1 LTFYDRLGYDT
12 RGSKER
18 NIRTVADQGLRIA
31 DLHCSVAGNE
41 ILKGIDLVVEPGK
54 VHALMGPNGS
64 GKSTLAFSL
73 TGHPQY
79 AVTKGSVTLDGE
91 DLLALAPDK
100 RARAGLFLSFQYPA
114 AIPGVKVANFLHA
127 ARQAERPGDLPPAK
141 FRALLLEK
149 MELLGMDPSFMG
161 RYLNDGFSGGEKK
174 RLEMLQLA
182 VLAPKYAVLDE
193 TDSGLDVDALKAVGE
208 SIAALRAS
216 DEGRDTGFL
225 IITHY
230 PRILQHVKA
239 DVVHVMIDGRI
250 VKTGNEDLAH
260 RIEREGY
267 DTIRE
272 GIGAGV

>member
-1 LTFYDRLGYDT
+1 MPDH
-12 RGSKER
+12 
-18 NIRTVADQGLRIA
+18 ALRIA
-31 DLHCSVAGNE
+31 NLRCKVAGKE
-41 ILKGIDLVVEPGK
+41 ILKGIDLTVDRGK
-54 VHALMGPNGS
+54 IHALMGPNGS
-64 GKSTLAFSL
+64 GKSTLAFSI

-79 AVTKGSVTLDGE
+79 EVTGGSVELDGE
-91 DLLALAPDK
+91 DMLALPPDK

-141 FRALLLEK
+141 FRALLMEK
-149 MELLGMDPSFMG
+149 MEQLGIDPSFMG

-174 RLEMLQLA
+174 RIEMLQLA
-182 VLAPKYAVLDE
+182 VLAPKYAILDE
-193 TDSGLDVDALKAVGE
+193 TDSGLDIDALKDVGS

-216 DEGRDTGFL
+216 EEGRNTGFL

-230 PRILQHVKA
+230 PRILSYVVP

-250 VKTGNEDLAH
+250 VKTGGHDLAH

-267 DTIRE
+267 DKLRE
-272 GIGAGV
+272 ESAVVA

>member
-1 LTFYDRLGYDT
+1 M
-12 RGSKER
+12 S
-18 NIRTVADQGLRIA
+18 DQALRIR
-31 DLHCSVAGNE
+31 DLRCQIAGKE
-41 ILKGIDLVVEPGK
+41 ILKGIDLTVDRGK
-54 VHALMGPNGS
+54 IHALMGPNGS
-64 GKSTLAFSL
+64 GKSTLAFSI

-79 AVTKGSVTLDGE
+79 EVTGGSVELDGE
-91 DLLALAPDK
+91 DMLALPPDK

-141 FRALLLEK
+141 FRALLMEK
-149 MELLGMDPSFMG
+149 MEQLGIDPSFMG

-174 RLEMLQLA
+174 RIEMLQLA
-182 VLAPKYAVLDE
+182 VLAPKYAILDE
-193 TDSGLDVDALKAVGE
+193 TDSGLDIDALKDVGS

-216 DEGRDTGFL
+216 EEGRSTGFL

-230 PRILQHVKA
+230 PRILSYVVP

-250 VKTGNEDLAH
+250 VKTGGHDLAH

-267 DTIRE
+267 DKLRE
-272 GIGAGV
+272 ESAVVA

>member
-1 LTFYDRLGYDT
+1 MPSHGLHI
-12 RGSKER
+12 R
-18 NIRTVADQGLRIA
+18 NLR
-31 DLHCSVAGNE
+31 CRVAGNE
-41 ILKGIDLVVEPGK
+41 ILKGIDLTVEAGR
-54 VHALMGPNGS
+54 VAALMGPNGS

-79 AVTKGSVTLDGE
+79 EVTGEVSLDGE
-91 DLLALAPDK
+91 DILALGPDK

-141 FRALLLEK
+141 FRALLMEK
-149 MELLGMDPSFMG
+149 MEQLGIDPSFMG
-161 RYLNDGFSGGEKK
+161 RYLNEGFSGGEKK

-182 VLAPKYAVLDE
+182 VLAPKYAILDE
-193 TDSGLDVDALKAVGE
+193 TDSGLDIDAVKDVGD
-208 SIAALRAS
+208 SIAALRSS

-230 PRILQHVKA
+230 PRILQYVVP
-239 DVVHVMIDGRI
+239 DVVHVMLDGRI
-250 VKTGNEDLAH
+250 VETGDADLAH

-267 DTIRE
+267 DRFRE
-272 GIGAGV
+272 ESTAAIG

>member
-1 LTFYDRLGYDT
+1 MP
-12 RGSKER
+12 
-18 NIRTVADQGLRIA
+18 DQGLVIENLR
-31 DLHCSVAGNE
+31 CRVAGNE
-41 ILKGIDLVVEPGK
+41 ILKGINLRVEPGR
-54 VHALMGPNGS
+54 VAALMGPNGS

-79 AVTKGSVTLDGE
+79 DVSGKVELNGE
-91 DLLALAPDK
+91 DILALSPDK

-149 MELLGMDPSFMG
+149 MEQLGIDPSFMG

-193 TDSGLDVDALKAVGE
+193 TDSGLDIDALKDVGD

-230 PRILQHVKA
+230 PRILQYVVA

-250 VKTGNEDLAH
+250 VKTGGPDLAH
-260 RIEREGY
+260 LIEREGY
-267 DTIRE
+267 DRLRE
-272 GIGAGV
+272 EAGAVA

>member
-1 LTFYDRLGYDT
+1 
-12 RGSKER
+12 
-18 NIRTVADQGLRIA
+18 
-31 DLHCSVAGNE
+31 
-41 ILKGIDLVVEPGK
+41 
-54 VHALMGPNGS
+54 M
-64 GKSTLAFSL
+64 
-73 TGHPQY
+73 
-79 AVTKGSVTLDGE
+79 
-91 DLLALAPDK
+91 
-100 RARAGLFLSFQYPA
+100 
-114 AIPGVKVANFLHA
+114 HA

-149 MELLGMDPSFMG
+149 MEQLGIDPSFMG

-193 TDSGLDVDALKAVGE
+193 TDSGLDIDALKDVGT

-216 DEGRDTGFL
+216 DEGRNTGFL

-230 PRILQHVKA
+230 PRILQYVVA

-250 VKTGNEDLAH
+250 VKTGDADLAN

-267 DTIRE
+267 DRLRE
-272 GIGAGV
+272 EAEALA

>member
-1 LTFYDRLGYDT
+1 VT
-12 RGSKER
+12 EP
-18 NIRTVADQGLRIA
+18 GLRIA

-41 ILKGIDLVVEPGK
+41 ILKGIDLTVESGR

-64 GKSTLAFSL
+64 GKSTLAFAL
-73 TGHPQY
+73 TGHPHY
-79 AVTKGSVTLDGE
+79 DVTKGSARLDGE

-114 AIPGVKVANFLHA
+114 AIPGIKVANFLHA
-127 ARQAERPGDLPPAK
+127 ARQAVRPGELAPAK

-149 MELLGMDPSFMG
+149 MDTLGMDPSFMG

-182 VLAPKYAVLDE
+182 VIAPKYAILDE
-193 TDSGLDVDALKAVGE
+193 TDSGLDVDALKDVCD
-208 SIAALRAS
+208 SLNALRAS
-216 DEGRDTGFL
+216 EEGRSTGFL

-230 PRILQHVKA
+230 PRILQYVIP

-250 VKTGNEDLAH
+250 AKTGGRDLAH
-260 RIEREGY
+260 RIEEQGY
-267 DTIRE
+267 DAIRE
-272 GIGAGV
+272 EVAAIA

>member
-1 LTFYDRLGYDT
+1 
-12 RGSKER
+12 
-18 NIRTVADQGLRIA
+18 VPDQGLRIA

-41 ILKGIDLVVEPGK
+41 ILKGIDLTIEPGR

-79 AVTKGSVTLDGE
+79 QVTQGRVTLDGQ
-91 DLLALAPDK
+91 DVLALSPDK
-100 RARAGLFLSFQYPA
+100 RARAGLFLSFQYPS

-149 MELLGMDPSFMG
+149 MDLLGMDPSFMG

-193 TDSGLDVDALKAVGE
+193 TDSGLDVDALRAVGE
-208 SIAALRAS
+208 CITALRAS

-230 PRILQHVKA
+230 PRILQYVTP

-250 VKTGNEDLAH
+250 VKTGGEDLAH

-272 GIGAGV
+272 EIGAVV